1 MVYRIEDGR
10 QTPMTDEDHGQPNE
24 ELVEVFDTKQESE
37 AMVLGGLLQSAG
49 IESTVIWREAEQDLL
64 PGVGSTV
71 VLVRQEQANE
81 ARQIIADYRAHP
93 TTDGDVSA
101 APETTPSNDPS
112 AA

>member
-1 MVYRIEDGR
+1 
-10 QTPMTDEDHGQPNE
+10 MTDDDHGEPNE
-24 ELVEVFDTKQESE
+24 ELVEIFDTKQESE
-37 AMVLGGLLQSAG
+37 AMVIGGLLQSAG

-71 VLVRQEQANE
+71 VLVRAEQADD

-93 TTDGDVSA
+93 ADSSDASA
-101 APETTPSNDPS
+101 TPETTPSNDPS

>member
-1 MVYRIEDGR
+1 
-10 QTPMTDEDHGQPNE
+10 MTDEDHGEPNE

-37 AMVLGGLLQSAG
+37 AMVVGGLLESAG
-49 IESTVIWREAEQDLL
+49 IESTVIWREAEQDVL

-71 VLVRQEQANE
+71 VLVRGEQADE

-93 TTDGDVSA
+93 TSDSDVDT

-112 AA
+112 VA

>member
-1 MVYRIEDGR
+1 MA
-10 QTPMTDEDHGQPNE
+10 DEDHGEPNE
-24 ELVEVFDTKQESE
+24 ELVEIFDTKQESE
-37 AMVLGGLLQSAG
+37 AMVVGGLLESAG

-71 VLVRQEQANE
+71 VLVRAEQAND

-93 TTDGDVSA
+93 PSDADAT
-101 APETTPSNDPS
+101 PETTPSDPS